1 LGLTSALFG
10 TKCETTAE
18 TLSTASIAQI
28 SGVDFL
34 AFLLRHP
41 EVNKLVTEEVS
52 LQYTMACEQLRMVGL
67 SSSAPEKLARLL
79 LEMSENGQTNEIVTR
94 FRF

>member
-1 LGLTSALFG
+1 
-10 TKCETTAE
+10 
-18 TLSTASIAQI
+18 
-28 SGVDFL
+28 
-34 AFLLRHP
+34 
-41 EVNKLVTEEVS
+41 
-52 LQYTMACEQLRMVGL
+52 MVGL